1 MCQITGGSQIS
12 VQVGTNSKRN
22 KRGGLNKNVL
32 VGKIPKIN
40 KRGGAQLECLGRQY
54 IFKLFK
60 GTFIIQVDKFLG
72 IFAHPPWTF
81 IK

>member
-54 IFKLFK
+54 LFM
-60 GTFIIQVDKFLG
+60 GTLIIQVDKFFG
-72 IFAHPPWTF
+72 IFAHPPSWTF